1 MDENQQKQQFH
12 QWLPFYV
19 NGRLPHADQA
29 WMNQY
34 LAEHPKAAA
43 EVQIEQALKETLQT
57 ELPDFSPNQGLETFM
72 TRIRSDSRFA
82 KETSLT
88 ESFRHF
94 LNRCQIAARSLF
106 ITPQWAMA
114 VTLVIVQTG
123 IIGLLI
129 ANRALPIVSDQAE
142 WRSVVSNSSPYQGP
156 VLQITFK
163 PSATEEEIRLLL
175 VKIRGTLVGGP
186 GQLGNYIVKVPDE
199 KVEEAQKQVMS
210 SPIIESVNLLQD
222 VPVER

>member
-19 NGRLPHADQA
+19 NGRLPHADRV
-29 WMNQY
+29 WMEQY
-34 LAEHPKAAA
+34 LAGHPKAAA
-43 EVQIEQALKETLQT
+43 ELQIEQALKETLQT
-57 ELPDFSPNQGLETFM
+57 ELPSFSPNQGLETFM
-72 TRIRSDSRFA
+72 SHIHSDSGFA
-82 KETSLT
+82 KENSLT

-94 LNRCQIAARSLF
+94 LNRCQIAVRSLF
-106 ITPQWAMA
+106 ISPQWAMA
-114 VTLVIVQTG
+114 VTLLIVQTG

-142 WRSVVSNSSPYQGP
+142 WRSVGDASPYQGS

-199 KVEEAQKQVMS
+199 RVEEAQKQVMS
-210 SPIIESVNLLQD
+210 SPIIESVNVLQD

>member
-1 MDENQQKQQFH
+1 MDENEQKQQFH
-12 QWLPFYV
+12 QWLPFYI
-19 NGRLPHADQA
+19 NGRLADTDRA

-34 LAEHPKAAA
+34 LAGHPKAAA
-43 EVQIEQALKETLQT
+43 EVKIEQALKETLQT
-57 ELPDFSPNQGLETFM
+57 ELPNFSPNQGLETFM
-72 TRIRSDSRFA
+72 SRVRSDSGFA
-82 KETSLT
+82 KESSFT
-88 ESFRHF
+88 EFSRRF
-94 LNRCQIAARSLF
+94 LNRCQFAVKSLF
-106 ITPQWAMA
+106 INPQWAMA

-129 ANRALPIVSDQAE
+129 ANRSVPIVPDQAE
-142 WRSVVSNSSPYQGP
+142 WRSVGDASPYHGP

-175 VKIRGTLVGGP
+175 VKIRGSLVGGP

-210 SPIIESVNLLQD
+210 SAIIESVNVLQD
-222 VPVER
+222 LPVER